1 MKMMN
6 ETRGVDKTPPNA
18 QYFTNAGREYMEKY
32 GAEARDFAEIVRV
45 SHAYSANNP
54 YAQFRDVHTLEQ
66 ISTSPMIHAP
76 LTKLQCS
83 PTSDGAGAAVL
94 VSQNSST
101 PDRI

>member
-1 MKMMN
+1 M
-6 ETRGVDKTPPNA
+6 D
-18 QYFTNAGREYMEKY
+18 KY
-32 GAEARDFAEIVRV
+32 GAEARDFAEIARV
-45 SHAYSANNP
+45 SHAHSANNP

-94 VSQNSST
+94 VSQKFLDAR
-101 PDRI
+101 PHLKDYAILIAG